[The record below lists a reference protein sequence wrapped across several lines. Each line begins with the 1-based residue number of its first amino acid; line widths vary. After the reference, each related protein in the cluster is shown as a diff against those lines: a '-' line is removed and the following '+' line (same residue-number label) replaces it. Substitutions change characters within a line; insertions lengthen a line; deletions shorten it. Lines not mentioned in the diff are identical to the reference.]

1 MPKPL
6 SEHDEEPQKKIQD
19 NDWQPLGRIVEQ
31 EAKRMLSEANV
42 VPDPKLVAEGWK
54 RRFIGDARQTK
65 EATELYQQLGF
76 EVHAEPVSAE
86 EMGGDC
92 DDCRVLILLEFKTIY
107 TRPKRA

>member
-1 MPKPL
+1 MPKQL
-6 SEHDEEPQKKIQD
+6 TEHDEDSGNKSRS
-19 NDWQPLGRIVEQ
+19 NDVQSLGRVVEQ
-31 EAKRMLSEANV
+31 EARRVLSAASLV
-42 VPDPKLVAEGWK
+42 ADPKLVAEGWE

-65 EATELYQQLGF
+65 EATELYQQLGY

-86 EMGGDC
+86 EMGGEC

>member
-1 MPKPL
+1 M
-6 SEHDEEPQKKIQD
+6 SEHDDDSGTKSRGSDAK
-19 NDWQPLGRIVEQ
+19 PLGRIVEQ
-31 EAKRMLSEANV
+31 EARRVLSEASLE
-42 VPDPKLVAEGWK
+42 PDPKLVAEGWE

-86 EMGGDC
+86 EMGGEC
-92 DDCRVLILLEFKTIY
+92 DDCRVLILLEFKTLY